1 MLDAILDWALV
12 FLPTVLSVVGV
23 LVSIKAPHSKHHR
36 TWRISLV
43 IVGLLV
49 SGVTLWQ
56 QARARSSHAAEV
68 TSLNTKI
75 ADLSSTI
82 RGLGGTL
89 KTIETNTGQP
99 PKVEVHVPP
108 SKSPVVVVTP
118 QSKPQRMLGIEQREK
133 LVSILK
139 GATPISITVLH
150 AQGDHESQ
158 VYADFFV
165 SSFKEA
171 GWTILE
177 PGVLLETRQGEGVRI
192 AVHEIKTAP
201 QGAILLQNALKE
213 IGVDAQGWE
222 SPLVPVGSFWLYV
235 GVQR

>member
-43 IVGLLV
+43 IVGLFV

-150 AQGDHESQ
+150 AQGDLVSILKGATPQSKPQ
-158 VYADFFV
+158 VMLGIEQREKLVSILKGATPISITVLQCPTCVVAYFV
-165 SSFKEA
+165 E
-171 GWTILE
+171 
-177 PGVLLETRQGEGVRI
+177 
-192 AVHEIKTAP
+192 
-201 QGAILLQNALKE
+201 
-213 IGVDAQGWE
+213 
-222 SPLVPVGSFWLYV
+222 
-235 GVQR
+235 